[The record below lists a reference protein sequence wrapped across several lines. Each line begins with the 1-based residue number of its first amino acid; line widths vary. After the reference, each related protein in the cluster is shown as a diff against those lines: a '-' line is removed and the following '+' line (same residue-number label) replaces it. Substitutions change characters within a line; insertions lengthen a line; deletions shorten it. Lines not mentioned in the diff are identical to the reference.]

1 MVSLVAL
8 RLVILDNQETIGHSG
23 YKKYQQERWYFA
35 RLSSEVGSGSHG
47 VHQRNAGEIVAH
59 DVLPFVDG
67 G

>member
-8 RLVILDNQETIGHSG
+8 RLVILINQGNIGYSG
-23 YKKYQQERWYFA
+23 YKHYQQYRWSFA
-35 RLSSEVGSGSHG
+35 RLSSEVGSGSHS
-47 VHQRNAGEIVAH
+47 VHQRNATEIIAH